1 MMRRRMVY
9 AAVALLLL
17 AGTGAF
23 AQAALDWGG
32 SLTTT
37 SSVQSVPEGR
47 DDESFTNSEKLVLF
61 LTAPLGSNWQFVS
74 QGAATFN
81 TEPVFAVDLE
91 RFYLGNTIRFTE
103 ENERRTVE
111 QRGGLLQTVSRIG
124 RLDMGEP
131 TGLIMN
137 HVVDGIDLQISGV
150 RTNIRLGAGY
160 TGFINKEFSR
170 ASMTLRDSADDE
182 DDDVYFGTARML
194 GRGSVAF
201 PNLFEGQNLSLG
213 FVFQQDLRDPES
225 VVENGTAPENIEE
238 PGGLLDTQ
246 YALIRVDGE
255 VPGVSML
262 YYDLIYALNTGRTLG
277 LVAPDDGGAELYE
290 YRPIRGHLAQGRF
303 QYFMPDLMAANAALG
318 VLYTSGDDDYTSFT
332 EGNRAGDATMFTA
345 VTPGAKGAV
354 FALQSG
360 NSTVGEVSFGLR
372 PFSGSGGIL
381 ESLQTRAVVYTFFR
395 TAGSGPV
402 SAADVD
408 AAADGGYLGNEV
420 DLEVRWRPFSD
431 LGVGL
436 TTGFLFANDDVLV
449 EGANSFDYVIRLN
462 ASLSF

>member
-1 MMRRRMVY
+1 MRRRLVY

-17 AGTGAF
+17 AGSGAF

-37 SSVQSVPEGR
+37 STVQSVPEGS
-47 DDESFTNSEKLVLF
+47 DDDAFVNSEKLVLF
-61 LTAPLGSNWQFVS
+61 LTAPLGTNWQFVS

-91 RFYLGNTIRFTE
+91 RFYFGKTIRFTE
-103 ENERRTVE
+103 ESERRTVE
-111 QRGGLLQTVSRIG
+111 QRGELLQTVSRIG
-124 RLDMGEP
+124 RLEMGEP
-131 TGLIMN
+131 SGLIMN
-137 HVVDGIDLQISGV
+137 HVVDGIDLRISRV
-150 RTNIRLGAGY
+150 RTDIRLGAGY

-170 ASMTLRDSADDE
+170 VSMTSRDSADAE
-182 DDDVYFGTARML
+182 DDDVYFGPARML

-201 PNLFEGQNLSLG
+201 PNLLEGQNISFA
-213 FVFQQDLRDPES
+213 FVFQQDLRDPDS
-225 VVENGTAPENIEE
+225 VVENRTLPVNVEE

-246 YALIRVDGE
+246 YAMVRADGE
-255 VPGVSML
+255 MPGVSML

-277 LVAPDDGGAELYE
+277 LVAPDDGGAERFE
-290 YRPIRGHLAQGRF
+290 YRPIRAHLVQGRF
-303 QYFMPDLMAANAALG
+303 QYFMPDLMAANASLG
-318 VLYTSGDDDYTSFT
+318 ILYTSGDDDATSFT

-345 VTPGAKGAV
+345 VTPGGKGAV

-372 PFSGSGGIL
+372 PFSGSEGIL
-381 ESLQTRAVVYTFFR
+381 DSLQTRAVVYTFFR

-408 AAADGGYLGNEV
+408 VVAEGGYLGNEV

-436 TTGFLFANDDVLV
+436 TTGFLFANDEVLV